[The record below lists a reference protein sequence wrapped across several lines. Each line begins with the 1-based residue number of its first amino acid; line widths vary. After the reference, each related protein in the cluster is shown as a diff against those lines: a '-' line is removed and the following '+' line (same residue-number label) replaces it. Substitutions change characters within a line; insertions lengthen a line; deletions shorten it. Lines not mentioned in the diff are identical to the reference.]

1 MGWKGEV
8 GFWSVVRPVWSGW
21 DAEGGLGGGGW
32 WAGYLW
38 QGWAYWGVEWW
49 GLLWVRMLGGG
60 RCCGLHDKRGREE

>member
-1 MGWKGEV
+1 MGLRE
-8 GFWSVVRPVWSGW
+8 
-21 DAEGGLGGGGW
+21 
-32 WAGYLW
+32 GYLW